1 VEALRE
7 VVVESSVVARH
18 DEEVASH
25 SFPCSSWRPDM
36 AHYRS

>member
-1 VEALRE
+1 VEALGE
-7 VVVESSVVARH
+7 VVVESPVVARH

-36 AHYRS
+36 AHDRT